1 MTGTGYLILF
11 IVLVLFLFSV
21 LLAVAEM
28 AFARMSRIRALSL
41 EEEGA
46 KGASRLVTLMEHPE
60 QTINSLLLLVLFA
73 QLTSASLVGI
83 LLIMLVTLRTFL
95 VKKLLESFF
104 MISRSMSG
112 FIEKIVSI
120 SSMSSLCCAV
130 QMTVISYRGCFWNS
144 QIIGAILIT
153 SGRVPI
159 TQAILIFSFFGITI
173 SYFLL

>member
-83 LLIMLVTLRTFL
+83 LLEQQFGPMIRRRGTVATTL
-95 VKKLLESFF
+95 
-104 MISRSMSG
+104 SRW
-112 FIEKIVSI
+112 
-120 SSMSSLCCAV
+120 
-130 QMTVISYRGCFWNS
+130 R
-144 QIIGAILIT
+144 
-153 SGRVPI
+153 R
-159 TQAILIFSFFGITI
+159 
-173 SYFLL
+173 